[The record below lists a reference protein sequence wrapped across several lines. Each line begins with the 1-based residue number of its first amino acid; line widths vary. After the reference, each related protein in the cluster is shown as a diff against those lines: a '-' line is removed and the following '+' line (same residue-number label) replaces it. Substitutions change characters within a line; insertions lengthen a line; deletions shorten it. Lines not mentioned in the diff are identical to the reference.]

1 MLDTCV
7 RCDKPYDLD
16 EMDKRRGKPRRRRK
30 DSRTTAYELTVRL
43 SKEQRDLMGK
53 AKYVRVVYAKN
64 KREDLAR
71 QQKEFEEEVSRK
83 IREAALSASIAT
95 ADMGSEVS
103 HVVRAY
109 LKSREN
115 AVVSDYCRDSLNI
128 TERYIDPTIGKIP
141 YGELTRD
148 DVERALNAIPDISRR
163 LNEEKRRREEE
174 GRRKKKEKQEAG
186 EDRSGTHYPEFQPV
200 RVAGAPTQHKVLCLL
215 KLAGAYAVDKGLA
228 IRNVADDKRLR
239 EQFPKN
245 KPLVDNFL
253 EDEAR
258 YIHGKIKELPLCA
271 KKVQFQLVFLCGLR
285 PCEMTTLI
293 FDNVNLR
300 DPNKGSIH
308 IVKHLKTRNAAREIK
323 LDPETTALLIEW
335 KKSREAF
342 AEESGVLFSNSWL
355 VCCDDGQKVVYNTF
369 KQRWMYFMKS
379 IGMEHRRPY
388 AMRHTFA
395 TMNAR
400 NNVDVKT
407 LSTLMGHATPGFTLS
422 VYAGYLE
429 SAGES
434 VTASYLEYLESGQN
448 EESSMDNDAG
458 MSCFDNWENKSLEER
473 LAVILELLSSD
484 DKAVADRALKAFNH
498 CINLPRSAIARE
510 SIDFPMLDS
519 EG

>member
-1 MLDTCV
+1 MLDTHV

-30 DSRTTAYELTVRL
+30 DSHTTAYELTIRL

-71 QQKEFEEEVSRK
+71 QRKGFEEEVSRK
-83 IREAALSASIAT
+83 IRDAALSASVTT
-95 ADMGSEVS
+95 ADMGDEVS

-115 AVVSDYCRDSLNI
+115 AVVSDYCRDSLSI
-128 TERYIDPTIGKIP
+128 TERYIDPTIGGIP
-141 YGELTRD
+141 YRDLTRD
-148 DVERALNAIPDISRR
+148 DVERALIAVPGISRK
-163 LNEEKRRREEE
+163 LNEEKRRREEAE
-174 GRRKKKEKQEAG
+174 RKRKREKQEAG
-186 EDRSGTHYPEFQPV
+186 EDTSGTHYPGFGPV

-215 KLAGAYAVDKGLA
+215 KLAGEYAVDKGLA

-258 YIHGKIKELPLCA
+258 YIYGKIRELPLSA

-285 PCEMTTLI
+285 PCEMASLI

-300 DPNKGSIH
+300 DPNRGSIH

-323 LDPETTALLIEW
+323 LDPETTALLAEW
-335 KKSREAF
+335 KKSRIAF
-342 AEESGVLFSNSWL
+342 AEDAGILFSNSWL

-369 KQRWMYFMKS
+369 KQRWMYFLKG

-400 NNVDVKT
+400 RNVDVKT

-434 VTASYLEYLESGQN
+434 VTAGYLDFLESDT
-448 EESSMDNDAG
+448 EE
-458 MSCFDNWENKSLEER
+458 
-473 LAVILELLSSD
+473 
-484 DKAVADRALKAFNH
+484 
-498 CINLPRSAIARE
+498 
-510 SIDFPMLDS
+510 
-519 EG
+519 